1 MTRKAKPIALRIK
14 RAYEPTSKEDDPRVL
29 VDRLW
34 PRGLSKQELAG
45 VLWMKDVAPSAQ
57 LRKWFGHRPDR
68 WNEFRTRYFR
78 ELRTNPALEPLRE
91 LVAAGPVT
99 LLYGARDQT
108 HNQAVAL
115 AEYLRRES

>member
-1 MTRKAKPIALRIK
+1 
-14 RAYEPTSKEDDPRVL
+14 
-29 VDRLW
+29 
-34 PRGLSKQELAG
+34 
-45 VLWMKDVAPSAQ
+45 MKDVAPSAP

-68 WNEFRTRYFR
+68 WNEFRARYFD
-78 ELRTNPALEPLRE
+78 ELQTNPALEPLRK

-115 AEYLRRES
+115 AEYLRREN